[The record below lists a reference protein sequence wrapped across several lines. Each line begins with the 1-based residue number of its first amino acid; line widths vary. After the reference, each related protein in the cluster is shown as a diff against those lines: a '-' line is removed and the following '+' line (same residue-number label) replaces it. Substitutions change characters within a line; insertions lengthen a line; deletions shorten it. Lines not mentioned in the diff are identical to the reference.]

1 MAQRNRTSTDIV
13 AQILNTANYS
23 GSITKSKIMYKA
35 HISFTQLKEYTSVM
49 VESDLLKYDENKQA
63 YGVTDRGLRFLKVYE
78 HINKL
83 IHS

>member
-1 MAQRNRTSTDIV
+1 MAQRNRTYTDIL

-35 HISFTQLKEYTSVM
+35 NISHTQLKEYTSIM
-49 VESDLLKYDENKQA
+49 VENDLLKYNENEQT
-63 YGVTDRGLRFLKVYE
+63 YRVTDRGLRFLKVYE

-83 IHS
+83 IQS

>member
-1 MAQRNRTSTDIV
+1 MAQRNRTSTDIL
-13 AQILNTANYS
+13 AQILNAANYS

-35 HISFTQLKEYTSVM
+35 NISYTQLKEYTSVM
-49 VESDLLKYDENKQA
+49 VESDLLRYDENKQT
-63 YGVTDRGLRFLKVYE
+63 YRVTDRGLRFLKVYE